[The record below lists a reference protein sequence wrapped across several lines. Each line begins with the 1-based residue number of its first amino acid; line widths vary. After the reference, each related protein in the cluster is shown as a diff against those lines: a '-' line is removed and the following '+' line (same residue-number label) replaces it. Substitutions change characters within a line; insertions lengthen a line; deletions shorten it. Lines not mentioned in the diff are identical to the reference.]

1 MSVSKRFTIKKMSP
15 AALVVSSVLTSF
27 YALSAEQ
34 NQDSEL
40 EDEMEVVVVAS
51 DFRGT
56 AIEKMPSSVT
66 IIDQQQIEDEGAQ
79 HFEDI
84 LNSIANLN
92 WSGGSSRPKYFQIR
106 GVGEQEEYQGAPN
119 SSVGYIIDDIDMS
132 GLGMISSMYDLQQ
145 VEVLRGPQ
153 GTRYGANALAGLI
166 YLKSNDPTDVF
177 EHGAEVSVGD
187 DALTTFSGFSSGP
200 LTDSGKLLYRVSL
213 QQHNQNGYQ
222 DNLYLGRDDTN
233 ARDEFTGRAKL
244 RWYATDDLEVDL
256 TLLHA
261 NYDNGYDVWT
271 LDNNGENTLTD
282 APGVDKQRTTGSSLK
297 FTYTGADKFELVS
310 LTSYANSQTDYNY
323 DGDWA
328 NPDYWAGLDCGVS
341 IGTKPCVYNAT
352 WDKEGERTTLS
363 QELRLSSNDAGR
375 IFLNSTNWLIGVYYS
390 RLDEENLTTDYSK
403 YNSGKL
409 APLYNER
416 TKYLDASYNAN
427 TYAVFG
433 QIDTDYSNGYLLS
446 IGLRLEGRQS
456 DYEDSGRKEDKDGH
470 VIDVNGQEFDPSETM
485 WGGHVA
491 LSKTLNHDHE
501 AYMRVARGYKAGGFN
516 MSLPVELSDK
526 KEYDTETL
534 YNYEIGLK
542 SIWLDGAANTNFSLF
557 YMDRRDQQ
565 VAASQQNPDDISEF
579 ILYTENAGS
588 SHNYGAELDGTWYA
602 TNNLKLYTSL
612 GWLETAYGDYAY
624 QDGGGNTVDLSGRE
638 LAHSPQFTYS
648 AGATYRTDSGWF
660 ANVTGSGKSDFYYS
674 DSNESKSQAYTIFNA
689 RVGYEAEY
697 WSAYLWGR
705 NLFDEQYGT
714 RGFYFGNEPDQDW
727 ADKQYIRYGDPRQ
740 LGLTVSVKFL

>member
-1 MSVSKRFTIKKMSP
+1 MVT
-15 AALVVSSVLTSF
+15 
-27 YALSAEQ
+27 
-34 NQDSEL
+34 
-40 EDEMEVVVVAS
+40 S
-51 DFRGT
+51 DFRGST
-56 AIEKMPSSVT
+56 LDKMPSSIT
-66 IIDQQQIEDEGAQ
+66 IINQQQIEDEGAQ
-79 HFEDI
+79 HFEDV
-84 LNSIANLN
+84 LNSIANFN

-166 YLKSNDPTDVF
+166 YLKSNDPSDVF

-187 DALTTFSGFSSGP
+187 DNLTTFSGFSSGP

-213 QQHNQNGYQ
+213 QQHQQNGYQ
-222 DNLYLGRDDTN
+222 NNLYLNRDDTN

-244 RWYATDDLEVDL
+244 RWYASDDLQIDF

-261 NYDNGYDVWT
+261 DYDNGYDVWT

-297 FTYTGADKFELVS
+297 FTYSGAEQFELVS
-310 LTSYANSQTDYNY
+310 LTSYANSQTHHNY

-328 NPDYWAGLDCGVS
+328 NPDYWGGLDCG
-341 IGTKPCVYNAT
+341 GEPCQFDYT
-352 WDKEGERTTLS
+352 WDKKGERNTIS
-363 QELRLSSNDAGR
+363 QEFRFSSTEAGR
-375 IFLNSTNWLIGVYYS
+375 IFSGSTDWLLGVYGM
-390 RLDEENLTTDYSK
+390 RLTEDNDTVEDY
-403 YNSGKL
+403 NGWLDPL
-409 APLYNER
+409 AAEYE
-416 TKYLDASYNAN
+416 AN
-427 TYAVFG
+427 NTAVFG
-433 QIDTDYSNGYLLS
+433 QLDSDLGAGYALSFGLRVERRDSDYS
-446 IGLRLEGRQS
+446 
-456 DYEDSGRKEDKDGH
+456 DSAGD
-470 VIDVNGQEFDPSETM
+470 EFSPGETM
-485 WGGHVA
+485 WGGHIA
-491 LSKTLNHDHE
+491 LSKALSSSHE
-501 AYMRVARGYKAGGFN
+501 TYARIARGYKAGGFN
-516 MSLPVELSDK
+516 MSLPAELSDK

-542 SIWLDGAANTNFSLF
+542 SRWLDGDASTNFSLF
-557 YMDRRDQQ
+557 FMDRRNQQ
-565 VAASQQNPDDISEF
+565 VSASQQNPEEPQKF

-588 SHNYGAELDGTWYA
+588 SHNYGAELEGNWYA
-602 TNNLKLYTSL
+602 TDNLKLYASL

-624 QDGGGNTVDLSGRE
+624 QDKYGGTVDLTGRE
-638 LAHSPQFTYS
+638 LAHSPNFTYS

-660 ANVTGSGKSDFYYS
+660 ANLTTSGKSEFYYS

-689 RVGYEAEY
+689 RVGYETDV
-697 WSAYLWGR
+697 WSAYLWGK

-740 LGLTVSVKFL
+740 LGLTVNVKFM

>member
-1 MSVSKRFTIKKMSP
+1 
-15 AALVVSSVLTSF
+15 
-27 YALSAEQ
+27 
-34 NQDSEL
+34 
-40 EDEMEVVVVAS
+40 
-51 DFRGT
+51 
-56 AIEKMPSSVT
+56 MPSSVT

-132 GLGMISSMYDLQQ
+132 GLGMVSSMYDLQQ

-200 LTDSGKLLYRVSL
+200 LTDTGKLLYRVSL
-213 QQHNQNGYQ
+213 QQHNQNAYQ

-233 ARDEFTGRAKL
+233 ARDELTGRVKL

-271 LDNNGENTLTD
+271 LDNNGNNTLTD
-282 APGVDKQRTTGSSLK
+282 APGVDKQRTTGSSFK

-328 NPDYWAGLDCGVS
+328 NSDYWAEKSCTVYDKNEAPV
-341 IGTKPCVYNAT
+341 GTKSCVYDYT
-352 WDKEGERTTLS
+352 WGKKDDRSTVS
-363 QELRLSSNDAGR
+363 QEFRLSSTQAGR
-375 IFLNSTNWLIGVYYS
+375 IFAGSTDWLLGVYGMNLDENNDLTSFFNSRADEYVTS
-390 RLDEENLTTDYSK
+390 DYQATNFAGFGQLDSDLGQGYLFSIGFRLERRTVQYDEVRLDKE
-403 YNSGKL
+403 G
-409 APLYNER
+409 LYQN
-416 TKYLDASYNAN
+416 ASF
-427 TYAVFG
+427 T
-433 QIDTDYSNGYLLS
+433 
-446 IGLRLEGRQS
+446 
-456 DYEDSGRKEDKDGH
+456 
-470 VIDVNGQEFDPSETM
+470 PSETM
-485 WGGHVA
+485 WGGHIS
-491 LSKTLNHDHE
+491 LSKALNDSHE
-501 AYMRVARGYKAGGFN
+501 TYIRVARGYKAGGFN
-516 MSLPVELSDK
+516 MALPDQLDDK
-526 KEYDTETL
+526 TEYDTETL

-565 VAASQQNPDDISEF
+565 VAASQQNPEKPQQF
-579 ILYTENAGS
+579 NLYTENAGS

-624 QDGGGNTVDLSGRE
+624 QGKYGGTVDLSGRE

-660 ANVTGSGKSDFYYS
+660 ANLTGSGKSDFYYS

-689 RVGYEAEY
+689 RVGYETDL

-705 NLFDEQYGT
+705 NVFDEQYGT
-714 RGFYFGNEPDQDW
+714 RGFYFGNEPDQGW
-727 ADKQYIRYGDPRQ
+727 AAAKQYIRYGDPRQ

>member
-1 MSVSKRFTIKKMSP
+1 MSVSKLSILKKISP
-15 AALVVSSVLTSF
+15 VALAVSSSIASG
-27 YALSAEQ
+27 YAVA
-34 NQDSEL
+34 SEL
-40 EDEMEVVVVAS
+40 SQTLDTGDEMEVIVVTS

-56 AIEKMPSSVT
+56 ELEKMPSSITV
-66 IIDQQQIEDEGAQ
+66 IDQQQIEDEGAQ

-84 LNSIANLN
+84 LNSIANFN

-213 QQHNQNGYQ
+213 QQHKQNGYQ

-244 RWYATDDLEVDL
+244 RWYATDDLEIDL

-261 NYDNGYDVWT
+261 DFDNGYDAWT
-271 LDNNGENTLTD
+271 LDNNGFDTLTD
-282 APGVDKQRTTGSSLK
+282 APGVDKQRTSGSSLK
-297 FTYTGADKFELVS
+297 FTYTGADAFDLVS
-310 LTSYANSQTDYNY
+310 LTSYASSQTHHNY

-328 NPDYWAGLDCGVS
+328 NPDYWAGLDCG
-341 IGTKPCVYNAT
+341 GEPCQYDYT
-352 WDKEGERTTLS
+352 WDKRGERNTVS
-363 QELRLSSNDAGR
+363 QEFRLSSTEAGR
-375 IFLNSTNWLIGVYYS
+375 IFAGSTDWLLGVYGMN
-390 RLDEENLTTDYSK
+390 LDENNEVTSF
-403 YNSGKL
+403 YNGWADEHVIS
-409 APLYNER
+409 
-416 TKYLDASYNAN
+416 DFNARN
-427 TYAVFG
+427 YAVFG
-433 QIDTDYSNGYLLS
+433 QIDSDLGNGYS
-446 IGLRLEGRQS
+446 FSTGLRVEEREAKY
-456 DYEDSGRKEDKDGH
+456 DEDRLVDGEMKSSSFNP
-470 VIDVNGQEFDPSETM
+470 DETM
-485 WGGHVA
+485 WGGHIA
-491 LSKTLNHDHE
+491 LSKTLSNTQE
-501 AYMRVARGYKAGGFN
+501 TYIRVARGYKAGGFN
-516 MSLPVELSDK
+516 MALPEQLADK
-526 KEYDTETL
+526 TEYDSETL

-542 SIWLDGAANTNFSLF
+542 STWLDGDINTNFSVF
-557 YMDRRDQQ
+557 YMDRQDQQ
-565 VAASQQNPDDISEF
+565 VAASQQAVEDSQRF
-579 ILYTENAGS
+579 YLYTENAGS
-588 SHNYGAELDGTWYA
+588 SNNYGAELDGTWYA
-602 TNNLKLYTSL
+602 TDNLKLYASL
-612 GWLETAYGDYAY
+612 GWLETEYGDYSY
-624 QDGGGNTVDLSGRE
+624 QDKYGGTVDLSGRE
-638 LAHSPQFTYS
+638 LAHSPKFTYS

-660 ANVTGSGKSDFYYS
+660 TNLTTSGKSEFYYS
-674 DSNESKSQAYTIFNA
+674 DSNESTSQAYTIFNA
-689 RVGYEAEY
+689 RMGYETEL

-705 NLFDEQYGT
+705 NLFDEKYGT

-740 LGLTVSVKFL
+740 LGLTFSIKFI

>member
-1 MSVSKRFTIKKMSP
+1 MSVLTRSIIKKISP
-15 AALVVSSVLTSF
+15 AALTASTVLTSF
-27 YALSAEQ
+27 CTLSAQQ
-34 NQDSEL
+34 NQDIEL
-40 EDEMEVVVVAS
+40 NDEMEVVVVAS

-56 AIEKMPSSVT
+56 AIDKMPSSVT

-79 HFEDI
+79 HFEEI

-132 GLGMISSMYDLQQ
+132 GLGMVSSMYDLQQ

-233 ARDEFTGRAKL
+233 ARDEMTGRAKL
-244 RWYATDDLEVDL
+244 RWYATDDLAVDL

-261 NYDNGYDVWT
+261 DYDNGYDVWT
-271 LDNNGENTLTD
+271 LDNNGKNTLTD

-297 FTYTGADKFELVS
+297 FTYTGADKFEWIS
-310 LTSYANSQTDYNY
+310 LTSYANSQTHHNY

-328 NPDYWAGLDCGVS
+328 NPDYWAGKSCTVYDENGTPA
-341 IGTKPCVYNAT
+341 GTKSCVYDYT
-352 WDKEGERTTLS
+352 WGKKGDRSSMS
-363 QELRLSSNDAGR
+363 QEFRLSSAQAGR
-375 IFLNSTNWLIGVYYS
+375 IFAGSTDWLLGVYGMLLTEDNDTTESYNS
-390 RLDEENLTTDYSK
+390 SLETLSAEYEAKNTALFGQLDSDLGNDYS
-403 YNSGKL
+403 
-409 APLYNER
+409 
-416 TKYLDASYNAN
+416 
-427 TYAVFG
+427 
-433 QIDTDYSNGYLLS
+433 LS
-446 IGLRLEGRQS
+446 FGLRVERRDS
-456 DYEDSGRKEDKDGH
+456 DYRDSGGD
-470 VIDVNGQEFDPSETM
+470 EFSPDETM
-485 WGGHVA
+485 WGGHIA
-491 LSKTLNHDHE
+491 LSKTLSDNHE

-542 SIWLDGAANTNFSLF
+542 SIWLGGDANTNFSVF

-565 VAASQQNPDDISEF
+565 VAASQQNPDKPQQF
-579 ILYTENAGS
+579 NLYTENAGS
-588 SHNYGAELDGTWYA
+588 SHNYGAEFDGTWYA

-660 ANVTGSGKSDFYYS
+660 TNVTGSGKSDFYYS

-689 RVGYEAEY
+689 RVGYETER

-705 NLFDEQYGT
+705 NVFGEQYGT
-714 RGFYFGNEPDQDW
+714 RGFYFGNEPDQGW
-727 ADKQYIRYGDPRQ
+727 AAKQYIRYGDPRQ
-740 LGLTVSVKFL
+740 LGLTLSVKFL